1 MIIVFALLLF
11 VLGLFFNALIL
22 NWVAKKFKAQ
32 NTTFKNALKIS
43 LLEWLATILMGV
55 IIGIVLAGSIGN
67 VITWILSF
75 FVFNLLCKKFY
86 STKLKKNIFI
96 YLILNLIVIAVAL
109 SIILPF
115 RAFVAQPFYVTGS
128 AMSPT
133 LNDNDYIIIKM
144 FDKNYERGDIIIH
157 KDPKGGTSLFIK
169 RIIGLPGEKI
179 QIKDNVVYIY
189 NNITPS
195 GQILN
200 EPYLS
205 ASTKT
210 VASEENV
217 VVFDESQYYVLGDN
231 REISKDS
238 RVYGSVDKS
247 LIIGKYWFMGMR
259 SQ

>member
-1 MIIVFALLLF
+1 MIIILALLLF

-22 NWVAKKFKAQ
+22 NLVAKKFKAQ

-43 LLEWLATILMGV
+43 LFEWLAAILIGV

-67 VITWILSF
+67 VIAWTLSF
-75 FVFNLLCKKFY
+75 FAFNLLCKKFY
-86 STKLKKNIFI
+86 STKLRQNIFI
-96 YLILNLIVIAVAL
+96 YFILNLIVIAVAL
-109 SIILPF
+109 SIILPV
-115 RAFVAQPFYVTGS
+115 RAFVAQPFYVAGS

-133 LNDNDYIIIKM
+133 FNDNDYIIIKM

-169 RIIGLPGEKI
+169 RVIGLPGEKI
-179 QIKDNVVYIY
+179 QIKDNAVYIY
-189 NNITPS
+189 NNIAPS

-217 VVFDESQYYVLGDN
+217 VVLDESQYYVLGDD
-231 REISKDS
+231 REVSKDS
-238 RVYGSVDKS
+238 RVYGSIDKG
-247 LIIGKYWFMGMR
+247 LIIGKYWFMGLR